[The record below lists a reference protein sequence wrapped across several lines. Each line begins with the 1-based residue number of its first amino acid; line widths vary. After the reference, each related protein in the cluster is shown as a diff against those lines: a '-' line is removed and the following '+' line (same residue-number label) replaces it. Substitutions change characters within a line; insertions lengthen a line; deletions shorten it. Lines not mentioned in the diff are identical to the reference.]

1 MASTDVARS
10 SREVAESDHRE
21 GNEVSADAPS
31 DENTLRDSS
40 DTSEAT
46 PDTGNGQDD
55 SPSDGARGRK
65 GRRSKK
71 NNTDSKRKSKLLDLK
86 FVALVLTPFLILA
99 GAYGVYSVLTQQPP
113 RAMQVQ
119 FELPSILVQTG
130 TASRQPTTYYV
141 ESRGTVSPRTQTT
154 MVSEVAGQIVEVSDA
169 FVRGGFFKKGDL
181 LMRIDPRN
189 YETALKTAEAE
200 VARVKTKLEQEQ
212 ALAGYALQD
221 WQRLKRSVQ
230 ETPAPSA
237 LALRRPQMNEVLAEL
252 ASADARLEKAQE
264 DLSRTSILAPYD
276 GLVTEKR
283 ADIGQFINAGSAIAS
298 TIAVDFAEVRLPLS
312 LQDLKFVDL
321 PNESPESYL
330 DVELASSIGGESKT
344 WNAQIVRSEGLIDST
359 SRVIYVVAQ
368 VEDPYDQRGDG
379 SNALRIGS
387 YVTAKIKGKDAGM
400 IFAVPRHAVHDDS
413 TMWLVDGESKIFPR
427 AVTVVRTDDQ
437 NAYIVDGLQD
447 GEIYCITAIEQPLPG
462 MKVRFDGGNTT

>member
-1 MASTDVARS
+1 M
-10 SREVAESDHRE
+10 
-21 GNEVSADAPS
+21 
-31 DENTLRDSS
+31 
-40 DTSEAT
+40 
-46 PDTGNGQDD
+46 
-55 SPSDGARGRK
+55 
-65 GRRSKK
+65 
-71 NNTDSKRKSKLLDLK
+71 DLK
-86 FVALVLTPFLILA
+86 KVALAITPILILV
-99 GAYGVYSVLTQQPP
+99 GAYGIYQVLTFQPP

-130 TASRQPTTYYV
+130 TAERQPTTYYV

-154 MVSEVAGQIVEVSDA
+154 LVSEVSGQIVEVSNA
-169 FVRGGFFKKGDL
+169 FVRGGFFNEGDL
-181 LMRIDPRN
+181 LMRVDPRN

-200 VARVKTKLEQEQ
+200 VARVKTRLEQEQ

-221 WQRLKRSVQ
+221 WQRLKQNVQ

-237 LALRRPQMNEVLAEL
+237 LALRRPQMNEVLADL
-252 ASADARLEKAQE
+252 ASAEARLEKAEE

-283 ADIGQFINAGSAIAS
+283 ADVGQFINAGSALAS

-321 PNESPESYL
+321 PNESPETYL

-344 WNAQIVRSEGLIDST
+344 WTAKIVRSEGVIDST

-368 VEDPYDQRGDG
+368 VEDPYDLEGNG
-379 SNALRIGS
+379 INALRIGS
-387 YVTAKIKGKDAGM
+387 YVTAKIRGKEAGM
-400 IFAVPRHAVHDDS
+400 IFAVPRHAVRDDS

-427 AVTVVRTDDQ
+427 TVTVVRTDDK
-437 NAYIVDGLQD
+437 NAYVTDGLNE
-447 GEIYCITAIEQPLPG
+447 GEIYCITAIDKPLPG
-462 MKVRFDGGNTT
+462 MKVRFDGGNTTST

>member
-1 MASTDVARS
+1 MQPDSGENNSVD
-10 SREVAESDHRE
+10 
-21 GNEVSADAPS
+21 SADKK
-31 DENTLRDSS
+31 
-40 DTSEAT
+40 
-46 PDTGNGQDD
+46 
-55 SPSDGARGRK
+55 RGSRFFK
-65 GRRSKK
+65 RSADPVQKKRRM
-71 NNTDSKRKSKLLDLK
+71 DLK
-86 FVALVLTPFLILA
+86 KVALAIAPILILV
-99 GAYGVYSVLTQQPP
+99 GAYGIYQVLTFQPP

-130 TASRQPTTYYV
+130 TAERQPTTYYV

-154 MVSEVAGQIVEVSDA
+154 LVSEVSGQIVEVSNA
-169 FVRGGFFKKGDL
+169 FVRGGFFNEGDL
-181 LMRIDPRN
+181 LMRVDPRN

-200 VARVKTKLEQEQ
+200 VARVKTRLEQEQ

-221 WQRLKRSVQ
+221 WQRLKQNVQ

-237 LALRRPQMNEVLAEL
+237 LALRRPQMNEVLADL
-252 ASADARLEKAQE
+252 ASAEARLEKAQE

-283 ADIGQFINAGSAIAS
+283 ADVGQFINAGSALAS

-321 PNESPESYL
+321 PSESPETYL

-344 WNAQIVRSEGLIDST
+344 WTAKIVRSEGVIDST

-368 VEDPYDQRGDG
+368 VEDPYDLDG
-379 SNALRIGS
+379 SGIDALRIGS
-387 YVTAKIKGKDAGM
+387 YVTAKIRGKEAGM
-400 IFAVPRHAVHDDS
+400 IFAVPRHAIREDS

-427 AVTVVRTDDQ
+427 TVTVVRTDDES
-437 NAYIVDGLQD
+437 AYVTDGLNE
-447 GEIYCITAIEQPLPG
+447 GEIYCITAIDKPLPG
-462 MKVRFDGGNTT
+462 MKVRFDGGNTTAT